1 MIKSNNSIKKIS
13 LIYII
18 SLIPLIIY
26 GFYKNGI
33 YLYMKK
39 YVGIFGLLKPII
51 FLLIGAI
58 IGISVNIIY
67 DYFIK
72 KNKKNIVDSI
82 FSSFHL
88 IYGILISCV
97 VSINTNI
104 IVFSLI
110 TFIVLLI
117 SKFIKNNRFN
127 IVCVAVLLIF
137 LIMNIF
143 KDFSFLNIY
152 ELNNKFKLDTLDY
165 LFGRGSGGIFT
176 TNIIFL
182 IIGFIIL
189 YLSKTYKKNIALFSM
204 ITFLIISIIYCICI
218 NNIGNILNML
228 FTNGIMFSFIYIATN
243 SPSSSYTNIG
253 SIIYGILVGIFTFL
267 LYLINPY
274 LSSFGAILIVSILNS
289 LIDLKFE

>member
-1 MIKSNNSIKKIS
+1 MIKSNNSIKRIS

-72 KNKKNIVDSI
+72 KNKKNIIDSI

-137 LIMNIF
+137 LVMNIF

-152 ELNNKFKLDTLDY
+152 ELNNKFKLDTIDY

-228 FTNGIMFSFIYIATN
+228 FTNGIMFSFIYIATD

-253 SIIYGILVGIFTFL
+253 SIIYGILVGILTFL

-274 LSSFGAILIVSILNS
+274 LSSFGAIFIVSILNS